1 MNGHYTISQLARA
14 AGVPTSTIRY
24 YERVGLVQLAKRAD
38 NNYRVYTED
47 TLQVIQFIRAAQ
59 SAGFTLDDIRALLT
73 LHNGDT
79 AVCKD
84 VQPLIEKRLDDVSQ
98 RIKEMRHIQ
107 RLLKSFLATCHEQD
121 QDALCHV
128 VDTFSASQS

>member
-1 MNGHYTISQLARA
+1 MDRHQYTISQLARA

-24 YERVGLVQLAKRAD
+24 YERVELVQPAKRAN
-38 NNYRVYTED
+38 NNYRVYADD
-47 TLQVIQFIRAAQ
+47 TLQSIRFIRAAQ
-59 SAGFTLDDIRALLT
+59 SAGFTLDDIRTLLT
-73 LHNGDT
+73 LHTGDA

-98 RIKEMRHIQ
+98 RIQEMRHVQ
-107 RLLKSFLATCHEQD
+107 RLLQSFLVRCHEQD

-128 VDTFSASQS
+128 VDKFTAAS

>member
-24 YERVGLVQLAKRAD
+24 YERVGLVQPTKRAD
-38 NNYRVYTED
+38 NNYRVYTDD
-47 TLQVIQFIRAAQ
+47 TLQVIQFIRSAQ
-59 SAGFTLDDIRALLT
+59 AAGFTLDDIHTLLS
-73 LHNGDT
+73 LHTGDA

-84 VQPLIEKRLDDVSQ
+84 VQPLIEKRLDEVSE

-107 RLLKSFLATCHEQD
+107 RVLKSFLTMCHEQD

-128 VDTFSASQS
+128 VDTFTASQS